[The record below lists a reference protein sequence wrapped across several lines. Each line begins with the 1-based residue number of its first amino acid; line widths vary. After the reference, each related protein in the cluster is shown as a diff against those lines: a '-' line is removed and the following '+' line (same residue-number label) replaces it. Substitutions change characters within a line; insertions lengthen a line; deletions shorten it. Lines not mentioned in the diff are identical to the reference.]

1 MPLLEVADL
10 HAEFV
15 LPDRRVQAVNGVS
28 LAVEPG
34 EIVGLVGESG
44 SGKSVTMQCILRML
58 PAPGRITQ
66 GDIRFKGRSLVTLSE
81 AEMRQIRGRQIAMV
95 VQDALAALNPVIPIG
110 EQIADVLEAHTPL
123 RGKSAWQRAVEMLQK
138 VGIPDAHAR
147 ASHYAHEFSGGMQQ
161 RTVIAAALSCS
172 PDLIIADEP
181 TTALDVTVQ
190 QQILALILK
199 ARHELGSAI
208 LYISHDLAAVTH
220 LCDRV
225 IIMYAGEIVEEA
237 TTRAL
242 FREPKHPYTQGLLA
256 SIPPLHG
263 EMQEF
268 LPAIPGMPP
277 DPSNLPTG
285 CRFAPRCAFAHD
297 ACRVGRPE
305 LIELDQSRQV
315 RCVLYRQGN
324 PVTAAQ
330 VMAPSVHL
338 NTENSP

>member
-1 MPLLEVADL
+1 MPLLEVNDL
-10 HAEFV
+10 HAAFV
-15 LPDRRVQAVNGVS
+15 LPDRTVQAVNGVNFT
-28 LAVEPG
+28 VEPG

-66 GDIRFKGRSLVTLSE
+66 GDIRFKGSSLVALNES
-81 AEMRQIRGRQIAMV
+81 EMRKIRGSQIAMV

-110 EQIADVLEAHTPL
+110 EQIADVIEAHTPL
-123 RGKSAWQRAVEMLQK
+123 RGKAAWQRAVEMLQK
-138 VGIPDAHAR
+138 VGIPNAQAR

-199 ARHELGSAI
+199 ARRELGSAI

-225 IIMYAGEIVEEA
+225 IIMYAGEIVEQA
-237 TTRAL
+237 PTRAL
-242 FREPKHPYTQGLLA
+242 FRQPKHPYTQGLLA

-263 EMQEF
+263 PMQEF

-277 DPSNLPTG
+277 DPTKLPPG
-285 CRFAPRCAFAHD
+285 CRFAPRCVFAHD
-297 ACRVGRPE
+297 ACRAGRPE
-305 LIELDQSRQV
+305 LINLGDNRQV
-315 RCVLYRQGN
+315 RCVLYRQGQPGALTGSLPTPTITN
-324 PVTAAQ
+324 KEGQP
-330 VMAPSVHL
+330 
-338 NTENSP
+338 

>member
-1 MPLLEVADL
+1 MPLLEVEDL
-10 HAEFV
+10 HAAFM
-15 LPDRRVQAVNGVS
+15 LPDRTVQAVNGVNFT
-28 LAVEPG
+28 VEPG

-66 GDIRFKGRSLVTLSE
+66 GDVRFKGRSLISLAQS
-81 AEMRQIRGRQIAMV
+81 EMRHIRGRHIAMV

-123 RGKSAWQRAVEMLQK
+123 RGRGAWQKAVEMLQK
-138 VGIPDAHAR
+138 VGIPNAAAR
-147 ASHYAHEFSGGMQQ
+147 AKHYAHEFSGGMQQ
-161 RTVIAAALSCS
+161 RTVIAAALACS

-199 ARHELGSAI
+199 ARQELGSAI

-225 IIMYAGEIVEEA
+225 IIMYAGEIVEQA
-237 TTRAL
+237 PTRTL
-242 FREPKHPYTQGLLA
+242 FTQPKHPYTQGLLA
-256 SIPPLHG
+256 SIPPLRG

-277 DPSNLPTG
+277 DPTRLPAG
-285 CRFAPRCAFAHD
+285 CRFAPRCSFVHD
-297 ACRVGRPE
+297 ACRAGRPE
-305 LIELDQSRQV
+305 LIHLDPAHTV
-315 RCVLYRQGN
+315 RCILYREGQ
-324 PVTAAQ
+324 P
-330 VMAPSVHL
+330 
-338 NTENSP
+338 

>member
-1 MPLLEVADL
+1 MPLLEVEDL
-10 HAEFV
+10 HAAFV
-15 LPDRRVQAVNGVS
+15 LPDRKVQAVNGVTFTIE
-28 LAVEPG
+28 LG

-44 SGKSVTMQCILRML
+44 SGKSVTMQSILRML

-66 GDIRFKGRSLVTLSE
+66 GDVRFKGRSLLTLSD

-123 RGKSAWQRAVEMLQK
+123 RGRSAWQKAVEMLQK
-138 VGIPDAHAR
+138 VGIPDANAR
-147 ASHYAHEFSGGMQQ
+147 AHYYAHEFSGGMQQ
-161 RTVIAAALSCS
+161 RTVIGAALACS

-199 ARHELGSAI
+199 ARRELGSAI

-225 IIMYAGEIVEEA
+225 IIMYAGEIVEQA
-237 TTRAL
+237 PTRNL
-242 FREPKHPYTQGLLA
+242 FSQPKHPYTQGLLA

-263 EMQEF
+263 EIQEF

-277 DPSNLPTG
+277 DPTNLPTG
-285 CRFAPRCAFAHD
+285 CRFAPRCAFVHD
-297 ACRVGRPE
+297 ACRISRPK
-305 LIELDQSRQV
+305 LIELDDSRQV
-315 RCVLYRQGN
+315 RCVLYREGQ
-324 PVTAAQ
+324 P
-330 VMAPSVHL
+330 
-338 NTENSP
+338 